1 MHWITIK
8 KYLLIFNFHI
18 TQNSVFMFRKAVAD
32 KLQTDMNKFRF
43 RGHEVRRIEAF
54 SDAVFAFAVTL
65 LIVSLEVPKS
75 FEELMVTMR
84 GFFAF
89 GVSFVLLMMIWY
101 EQNIFFRRYGLDD
114 LKTIVLNCI
123 LIFVVLFYVY
133 PLKFLFTLVFSDQ
146 IYGAGHSP
154 FVMKV
159 TDISNLMAIYGTG
172 YILIYILF
180 SMMYLHALKKTKE
193 LELSPGEI
201 FDTKTKLYKNF
212 VLIAIG
218 LLSVIVAFM
227 VSSENAGIAGLVYIL
242 IGPALSFF
250 YAHRHKLKRKLK
262 I

>member
-1 MHWITIK
+1 
-8 KYLLIFNFHI
+8 
-18 TQNSVFMFRKAVAD
+18 MFRKAVAD
-32 KLQTDMNKFRF
+32 KLQPGKNEFRF
-43 RGHEVRRIEAF
+43 RGHEVRRVEAF

-65 LIVSLEVPKS
+65 LIVSLEVPKT
-75 FEELMVTMR
+75 FGELMVTMR

-114 LKTIVLNCI
+114 LKTIVLNCT

-133 PLKFLFTLVFSDQ
+133 PLKFLFTLVFSNQ
-146 IYGAGHSP
+146 IYGKGHSP
-154 FVMKV
+154 FVINV
-159 TDISNLMAIYGTG
+159 TDVSKLMAIYGIG

-180 SMMYLHALKKTKE
+180 SMMYLHALKKVKE

-201 FDTKTKLYKNF
+201 FDTKTKLYKNYF
-212 VLIAIG
+212 LIAIAV
-218 LLSVIVAFM
+218 LSIIVSFV
-227 VSSENAGIAGLVYIL
+227 VSPENAGIAGFVYIL

-250 YAHRHKLKRKLK
+250 YSYRYRVKRKLK

>member
-1 MHWITIK
+1 
-8 KYLLIFNFHI
+8 
-18 TQNSVFMFRKAVAD
+18 MFRKTIAD
-32 KLQTDMNKFRF
+32 KLQSGKNEFRF

-65 LIVSLEVPKS
+65 LIVNLEVPKNFS
-75 FEELMVTMR
+75 ELMVTMR

-114 LKTIVLNCI
+114 LKTVVLNCA

-133 PLKFLFTLVFSDQ
+133 PLKFLFTLIFSNQ
-146 IYGAGHSP
+146 IYGEGHSP
-154 FVMKV
+154 FVINQ
-159 TDISNLMAIYGTG
+159 TDVSNLMAIYGIG

-180 SMMYLHALKKTKE
+180 SMMYSHTLKKAKE
-193 LELSPGEI
+193 LELLPGEI
-201 FDTKTKLYKNF
+201 FDSKTKLYKNYIL
-212 VLIAIG
+212 VAIG
-218 LLSVIVAFM
+218 ILSVIVAFM
-227 VSSENAGIAGLVYIL
+227 VSSDSAGIAGLVYIL

-250 YAHRHKLKRKLK
+250 YWYRHKTKRKLK

>member
-1 MHWITIK
+1 
-8 KYLLIFNFHI
+8 
-18 TQNSVFMFRKAVAD
+18 MFRKIVAD
-32 KLQTDMNKFRF
+32 KFRSDKKEFRF

-75 FEELMVTMR
+75 FEDLMVTMR

-101 EQNIFFRRYGLDD
+101 EQNIFFRHYGLDD
-114 LKTIVLNCI
+114 LKTIVLNCS

-154 FVMKV
+154 FVIKV
-159 TDISNLMAIYGTG
+159 TDIPKLMAIYGTG
-172 YILIYILF
+172 YILIYTLF
-180 SMMYLHALKKTKE
+180 SIMYLHALKKAKE
-193 LELSPGEI
+193 LELSSGEI
-201 FDTKTKLYKNF
+201 FDTKTKLYKDF
-212 VLIAIG
+212 ILIATGI
-218 LLSVIVAFM
+218 LSIIVA
-227 VSSENAGIAGLVYIL
+227 SIIPLNIAGLAGLVYIL
-242 IGPALSFF
+242 LGPALSIF
-250 YAHRHKLKRKLK
+250 YLKRHKLKLKLK

>member
-1 MHWITIK
+1 
-8 KYLLIFNFHI
+8 
-18 TQNSVFMFRKAVAD
+18 MFRKAVAD
-32 KLQTDMNKFRF
+32 KLKSDKNEFRF

-65 LIVSLEVPKS
+65 LIVSLEVPKN

-114 LKTIVLNCI
+114 IKTVVLNCT
-123 LIFVVLFYVY
+123 LIFLVLFYVY

-146 IYGAGHSP
+146 IYGTGESP
-154 FVMKV
+154 FLIKV
-159 TDISNLMAIYGTG
+159 TEFPMLMMIYGLG
-172 YILIYILF
+172 YILIYFLF
-180 SMMYLHALKKTKE
+180 ALMYIHALKKSEE
-193 LELSPGEI
+193 LQLLPAEI
-201 FDTKTKLYKNF
+201 FDTKTKLFKNF
-212 VLIAIG
+212 VLIAVGI
-218 LLSVIVAFM
+218 LSVLVAFLLPAAQ
-227 VSSENAGIAGLVYIL
+227 AGIAGLVYVL

-250 YAHRHKLKRKLK
+250 YARRGRIKRKLK